1 MSTAI
6 LSAGPSA
13 HRMAAPRTR
22 LRLTV
27 RGRRVLAALAA
38 APVVAGLAAAIV
50 GGGAALAT
58 REDGAGAEAFD
69 LVTVTAGDTLWSIAQ
84 EVAPG
89 HDPRDVVYELKA
101 LNNLA
106 GGVLTPGQQISVPA
120 AYGH

>member
-6 LSAGPSA
+6 LSVSP
-13 HRMAAPRTR
+13 RVAAPRTR

-27 RGRRVLAALAA
+27 RGRRVLAALAT
-38 APVVAGLAAAIV
+38 APVVAGLAAAII
-50 GGGAALAT
+50 GGGTALAS

-69 LVTVTAGDTLWSIAQ
+69 LVTVSAGDTLWTIAQ

-89 HDPRDVVYELKA
+89 HDPRDVVYELKT

-106 GGVLTPGQQISVPA
+106 GGLLTPGQQISVPA
-120 AYGH
+120 SYGN